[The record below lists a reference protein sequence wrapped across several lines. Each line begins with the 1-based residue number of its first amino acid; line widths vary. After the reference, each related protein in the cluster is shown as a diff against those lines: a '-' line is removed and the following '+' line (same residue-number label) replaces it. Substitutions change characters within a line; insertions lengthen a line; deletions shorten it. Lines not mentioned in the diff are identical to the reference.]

1 MVDYVH
7 KDLPKVSK
15 ESVFTPTLP
24 VRGCYSFVGSS
35 GSISIAFPY
44 RSNIR
49 AVAVEHGTSDL
60 LAFHSASVAPQQVS
74 LFGLR
79 FQGERL
85 TGKSNETHL
94 GDFDYRMSK
103 KYSRIQTYSIPVS
116 LNDLEFDAIRIHVS
130 SNHGHKDYT
139 CLHRIRVLA

>member
-1 MVDYVH
+1 MVDYDH

-15 ESVFTPTLP
+15 ETIFTPALP
-24 VRGCYSFVGSS
+24 VRGCYSFAGSN

-49 AVAVEHGTSDL
+49 AVAVEHGKSDL
-60 LAFHSASVAPQQVS
+60 LAFHSASVAPKQLS
-74 LFGLR
+74 FFGLQ
-79 FQGERL
+79 FQGERFS
-85 TGKSNETHL
+85 GKPNETHV

-103 KYSRIQTYSIPVS
+103 KHSRIQTYSIPVS
-116 LNDLEFDAIRIHVS
+116 FNDLEFDAIRIHVN
-130 SNHGHKDYT
+130 SNHGHNDYT